1 MTEEHYATF
10 KHEMLLMLGK
20 RHWTALLGE
29 GKGLTVLSLLYTG
42 LRGSDC
48 AAFLHRLD
56 SLSLEWAK
64 QEQEWAKQEQ
74 AYIDDP
80 TSAIYQPLSS
90 EDDAY
95 NALRRD
101 FVALALRYKDLKWR
115 RCKTPGLSTALLMSF
130 CLRYDT
136 LLLPMFELGALA
148 LITETSF
155 RSVADWKLWLYQGL
169 ACAQC
174 YTSSGLLLCGVCRR
188 IYYCSPQCQR
198 QHRERH
204 KSQCKFDQ

>member
-10 KHEMLLMLGK
+10 KHQMLVLLGK

-42 LRGSDC
+42 LRGSECDV
-48 AAFLHRLD
+48 FLRRLD

-64 QEQEWAKQEQ
+64 QEK

-80 TSAIYQPLSS
+80 TCSINLPLSS
-90 EDDAY
+90 DDDAY
-95 NALRRD
+95 NALRCD
-101 FVALALRYKDLKWR
+101 FIALVLRYKDLEWR
-115 RCKTPGLSTALLMSF
+115 RCKTPGLSTALFMSF

-136 LLLPMFELGALA
+136 RLLPMFELGALA
-148 LITETSF
+148 LVTETSF
-155 RSVADWKLWLYQGL
+155 RSLADWKLWLHQGL

-174 YTSSGLLLCGVCRR
+174 YSSSGLLLCGVCRR

-204 KSQCKFDQ
+204 RSQCKFDQ